1 MAKIRT
7 RARAVDMLGRQQIAG
22 IQNAVSELF
31 KNAYDA
37 YATLARI
44 DYFEARKLLL
54 VRDNGVGMTKDDFEG
69 KWLVLGTESK
79 LGEEGQNHYRPPD
92 VAVRPISGE
101 KGIGR
106 LAIALLGRQ
115 VLVLSRAQRDD
126 GVKDLVM
133 GLVHW
138 GLFELPGINL
148 DEIDVPVHSFPG
160 EHLPTETD
168 ITLLISRLL
177 KCVDRLA
184 NNHPELSLARIR
196 REVESFKPDPVD
208 LDGYLEPHDDGQLS
222 LRNGGTGTHFI
233 IGPATEV
240 LNMEIA
246 TEERLSDYS
255 FRKYLMGFYNEVFL
269 AAPPPPI
276 RTSFRHWRIGAIVGI
291 EMLDRDS
298 FFTGQELANADQFLT
313 GNVDI
318 FGQFLGTLRVYEKTY
333 HDLAIPWK
341 GAQGIPTD
349 CGEFQVVFGYLMGN
363 KSESILAPD
372 DFDALNT
379 KLDNLGGMYVYRD
392 GIRIL
397 PYGDHSFDWLEVEKR
412 RNKGAGY
419 YFFSFR
425 RMFGAVILTRER
437 NSNLVEKAGREGWQQ
452 NRAYRQLRDI
462 LMDLLINL
470 VAEFFRKGGTYTELF
485 EEQQTELK
493 HKAKL
498 LEKRQKQV
506 STKKRKFASNLDTFF
521 EASNS
526 GLIKATIS
534 ALRQEA
540 QATLQAAGGLP
551 DHDQAASALIRAERT
566 AFEKMRTLSDRY
578 TCRKPAGIGLGKD
591 LKSRWAAYQTE
602 RAQIDAE
609 LFTPFRQEI
618 EETLGAI
625 AKQARVYVNQR
636 RRLDERL
643 AGLKEERDKM
653 LQKAVREAKES
664 ASETRNTVFE
674 VTQRAVESFDGVY
687 RRIETDLERLNL
699 DALAETEID
708 TLRQQWEEQLIEI
721 EQKHRDALEAAR
733 DMLSALSANLKSSDG
748 GEPAEIMEA
757 MEERMIALEEQADE
771 DFEMVQLGLAV
782 AIINHEF
789 AAAISSVRRNIQELG
804 FLARGSQSV
813 RPLYESIRSNFE
825 HLDGHLNLFTPLQ
838 RRLHRKALKI
848 TGKQIYDYVHDV
860 FSSRLVRHSVKIDVS
875 DAFFKSSI
883 ECYPSTI
890 YPVFVNLVDNAIYWL
905 KNSKGIRI
913 VLLDAEQGSL
923 IIANNGDGI
932 ADRDALKLFER
943 GFTRKSGGH
952 GLGLFIAR
960 KALEKEQMDIALR
973 TPPKGFSVAFEII
986 TPKLVLR
993 T

>member
-22 IQNAVSELF
+22 ISNAVSELF

-44 DYFEARKLLL
+44 DYFEAQRLL
-54 VRDNGVGMTKDDFEG
+54 VIRDNGVGMTKEDFEG

-79 LGEEGQNHYRPPD
+79 LGNEGQNHYVPPD
-92 VAVRPISGE
+92 VPIRPISGE

-115 VLVLSRAQRDD
+115 VLVLSRAQRED
-126 GVKDLVM
+126 GVKNLVM
-133 GLVHW
+133 ALVHW

-148 DEIDVPVHSFPG
+148 DEIDVPVKTFPG
-160 EHLPTETD
+160 ESVPNKMDLAPLT
-168 ITLLISRLL
+168 SRLL
-177 KCVDRLA
+177 ECVDRIA
-184 NNHPELSLARIR
+184 TDHPELSLSGIR

-208 LDGYLEPHDDGQLS
+208 LDEFLQPHDEGQLS
-222 LRNGGTGTHFI
+222 LSGGGTGTHFL
-233 IGPATEV
+233 IGPATDV
-240 LNMEIA
+240 LNLEIA
-246 TEERLSDYS
+246 TEERLGDYS

-269 AAPPPPI
+269 ATPPPPI
-276 RTSFRHWRIGAIVGI
+276 RTSFRHWRIGATIGM
-291 EMLDRDS
+291 EMLDPDL
-298 FFTGQELANADQFLT
+298 FFTAQELSSADQFLT
-313 GNVDI
+313 GHVDA
-318 FGQFLGTLRVYEKTY
+318 FGQFSGTLRVYDKTY
-333 HDLAIPWK
+333 QDLAIPWK
-341 GAQGIPTD
+341 GAKGTPTE
-349 CGEFQVVFGYLMGN
+349 CGEFQVVFGYIIGN
-363 KSESILAPD
+363 KSESTLAPE
-372 DFDALNT
+372 DFDSLNT
-379 KLDNLGGMYVYRD
+379 KLNSLGGMYVYRD

-397 PYGDHSFDWLEVEKR
+397 PYGDHSYDWLEVEKR
-412 RNKGAGY
+412 RNKGAGH

-425 RMFGAVILTRER
+425 RMFGAVILTRQS

-452 NRAYRQLRDI
+452 NKPYRQLRDI
-462 LMDLLINL
+462 LMELLINL
-470 VAEFFRKGGTYTELF
+470 AAEFFRKGGTYTDSF
-485 EEQQTELK
+485 EEQQSELR

-506 STKKRKFASNLDTFF
+506 STKKKKFTANLDVFF

-526 GLIKATIS
+526 GLIKSSITT
-534 ALRQEA
+534 LRQEA
-540 QATLQAAGGLP
+540 QATLQAAGALS
-551 DHDQAASALIRAERT
+551 DHDQAASALIRAERI
-566 AFEKMRTLSDRY
+566 ALEKMRALSDKY
-578 TCRKPAGIGLGKD
+578 TCKKPAGIGLSKD
-591 LKSRWAAYQTE
+591 LKTRWSAYQSE
-602 RAQIDAE
+602 RSQLE
-609 LFTPFRQEI
+609 QNVFTPFRQEI
-618 EETLGAI
+618 EETLGTI

-643 AGLKEERDKM
+643 SGLKDERDKL

-708 TLRQQWEEQLIEI
+708 ALRQQWEEQLIEI
-721 EQKHRDALEAAR
+721 EQKHRDALDAAR
-733 DMLSALSANLKSSDG
+733 DMLTALSANLRSSDG
-748 GEPAEIMEA
+748 SEPAEIIEA
-757 MEERMIALEEQADE
+757 IEERMIALEDQADE

-848 TGKQIYDYVHDV
+848 TGKQLYDYVQDV
-860 FSSRLVRHSVKIDVS
+860 FSNRLERHSIKIEVTDS
-875 DAFFKSSI
+875 FFKSRV

-890 YPVFVNLVDNAIYWL
+890 YPVFINLVDNAIYWL
-905 KNSKGIRI
+905 TNTKGSRI
-913 VLLDAEQGSL
+913 IWLDATADSFV
-923 IIANNGDGI
+923 IANNGEPI
-932 ADRDALKLFER
+932 ADRDARKLFER

-960 KALEKEQMDIALR
+960 KALEKEKMDIGLR
-973 TPPKGFSVAFEII
+973 PPPPGFTVAFELT
-986 TPKLVLR
+986 TPTLVL
-993 T
+993 TT